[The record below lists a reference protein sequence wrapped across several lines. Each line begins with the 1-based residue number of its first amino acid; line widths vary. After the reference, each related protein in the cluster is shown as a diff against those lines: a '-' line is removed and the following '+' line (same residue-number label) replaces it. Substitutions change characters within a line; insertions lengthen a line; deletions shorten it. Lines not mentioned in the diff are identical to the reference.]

1 MFTEL
6 TTELTGQSCLR
17 HYVYVDRINR
27 TVMFTELTTELTGQS
42 CLRHFYDKK
51 G

>member
-17 HYVYVDRINR
+17 HS
-27 TVMFTELTTELTGQS
+27 ELTTELTGQP